1 MPSLSRDAPVFR
13 WLPCF
18 VFFFLGSSDADNLV
32 LGRPPYGSSHVYGA
46 DFALATDGHL
56 GTEWRSQ
63 TGDYPGHLLVD
74 LGAPCRVAGM
84 RVSGGSKPDGGFRTL
99 KTYHSVDGLSW
110 SLVRRETNA
119 VHCSGGTTSDH
130 AGWTEETRFVLI
142 QMEDRCSGLH
152 FGSVGL
158 AEWQVLGS
166 AVEDMEHRFEKSWPH
181 CSNLGLCFSFV
192 DLDLAKEQC
201 LQAADCDGFSFSV
214 GLVEGGRGS
223 GCYKTACG
231 GSNTSSLGRGSH
243 GYWEKRRSAPL
254 PWQLADPSVVRLDWL
269 KK

>member
-1 MPSLSRDAPVFR
+1 MLLVSGTAGAAPSSTARA
-13 WLPCF
+13 
-18 VFFFLGSSDADNLV
+18 LGS
-32 LGRPPYGSSHVYGA
+32 
-46 DFALATDGHL
+46 ALPVEQREAWQQAPQELEAAGEKE
-56 GTEWRSQ
+56 GQRE
-63 TGDYPGHLLVD
+63 GVAVLVD

-214 GLVEGGRGS
+214 GLAEGGRGS

-254 PWQLADPSVVRLDWL
+254 PWQLADPSVVRLRQTQ
-269 KK
+269 